1 MKIAG
6 WHGGPR
12 NLDGPLKGT
21 CSSEGCGVYFA
32 DTKAFAAHFGHPHR
46 VIASVR
52 NPLVV
57 DNEDMPALDGNL
69 HLGYFRDSARDSE
82 WIRANYAA
90 ATAAD
95 LLLVDHDRDRQIYFE
110 RLFARFGPALT
121 NYLRRR
127 GRDSILFKLRVERL
141 PERFSADPKLAGK
154 EIQWWVVFD
163 SSKVELD

>member
-32 DTKAFAAHFGHPHR
+32 DTKAFAAHFGFPHH
-46 VIASVR
+46 VIASIR

-57 DNEDMPALDGNL
+57 DGEDMPALDGNL
-69 HLGYFRDSARDSE
+69 NLGYFRDSARKSP
-82 WIRANYAA
+82 WILANYFASA
-90 ATAAD
+90 SAD
-95 LLLVDHDRDRQIYFE
+95 LLNVDKDRDRELYFE
-110 RLFARFGPALT
+110 RLFGRFAPALT
-121 NYLRRR
+121 TYLRDH
-127 GRDSILFKLRVERL
+127 GYDSILFKLQVDRL
-141 PERFSADPKLAGK
+141 PERFSQDPKLAGK

-163 SSKVELD
+163 PRKVTLA